1 LDKYNFMKSN
11 ILVFFKS
18 FLFILLFSNVS
29 AEEPRFYIPDS
40 PPIAAKAF
48 VLMDHNSGKILAGE
62 NENERRSP
70 ASLTKIMTSYVV
82 FKRLK
87 EDFISLDDEV
97 KISEKAWKTGGS
109 RSFIEVGK
117 MIKLENLLKGMII
130 QSGNDASVAL
140 AEHVAG
146 SEGTFVLFMNDYAQE
161 IGMENSRFE
170 NSSGL
175 PHKDQYTTAKDMA
188 LLSSAIINEFPDFY
202 EWYGQKEFTYN
213 NIKQINRN
221 KLLFTDSTVD
231 GLKTGWTQ
239 KAGYCLATSAN
250 RVGMRLLSVVLG
262 SSSPAVRTAET
273 EKLLDYGFRFFETQ
287 SVNDISH
294 QVPVYKS
301 KVGNIK
307 VGVADSSYL
316 TLPRNQFK
324 YTTQTINLTGDLIAP
339 IKQGD
344 QVGTLAISFNDEDI
358 ATLPLIALE
367 NADEAGF
374 VSKMID
380 TVKLMFR

>member
-1 LDKYNFMKSN
+1 MKSN
-11 ILVFFKS
+11 ILNLFKS
-18 FLFILLFSNVS
+18 FFLVLVLSNVN

-40 PPIAAKAF
+40 PPIAAKAY
-48 VLMDHNSGKILAGE
+48 VLMDHNSGKILAAE
-62 NENERRSP
+62 NENERRAP

-87 EDFISLDDEV
+87 EEFISLDDEV

-117 MIKLENLLKGMII
+117 MIKLEDLLKGMII

-161 IGMENSRFE
+161 IGMKNTRFE

-188 LLSSAIINEFPDFY
+188 ILSSVIIKEFPVLY

-221 KLLFTDSTVD
+221 KLLFSDATVD
-231 GLKTGWTQ
+231 GLKTGWTE

-250 RVGMRLLSVVLG
+250 RVGMRLISIVLG
-262 SSSPAVRTAET
+262 SSSPSVRIAET

-294 QVPVYKS
+294 QVPVFKS
-301 KVGNIK
+301 KKGNMK

-324 YTTQTINLTGDLIAP
+324 YTTQTIKLSGDLIAP
-339 IKQGD
+339 KNQGE

-374 VSKMID
+374 VTKMID

>member
-1 LDKYNFMKSN
+1 MKSN

-48 VLMDHNSGKILAGE
+48 FLMDHNSGKILAGE

-117 MIKLENLLKGMII
+117 MIKLEDLLKGMII

-344 QVGTLAISFNDEDI
+344 QVGTLAISFNDENI

>member
-1 LDKYNFMKSN
+1 MKSN
-11 ILVFFKS
+11 FLIFLKS
-18 FLFILLFSNVS
+18 FLFIFLFSNVA

-40 PPIAAKAF
+40 PPIAAKAY

-70 ASLTKIMTSYVV
+70 ASLTKIMTSYVI

-117 MIKLENLLKGMII
+117 MIKLEDLLMGMII

-161 IGMENSRFE
+161 IGMTNSRFE
-170 NSSGL
+170 NASGL

-188 LLSSAIINEFPDFY
+188 LLSSTIIKEFPDFY

-231 GLKTGWTQ
+231 GLKTGWTE

-250 RVGMRLLSVVLG
+250 RVDMRLLSVVLG
-262 SSSPAVRTAET
+262 SASPAIRTAET

-287 SVNDISH
+287 SMKDISH

-301 KVGNIK
+301 KIDNIK

-339 IKQGD
+339 INQGD

-367 NADEAGF
+367 NAEEAGF